1 MDSYDK
7 IHPSSASAT
16 EPLQREMQD
25 VLIPVRDAA
34 IEARAAVIHAEI
46 AKVDAFKARER
57 AEQAKNELKELI
69 EARSRVSCCTS
80 SNMKCLIMTFEYSVY
95 SSKANLY

>member
-1 MDSYDK
+1 MDSSDK

-16 EPLQREMQD
+16 EPQQRGMQD
-25 VLIPVRDAA
+25 VLIRVREAA
-34 IEARAAVIHAEI
+34 IEARATVIQAEI

-69 EARSRVSCCTS
+69 EARSRVSYCT
-80 SNMKCLIMTFEYSVY
+80 
-95 SSKANLY
+95 